1 MKAVNQTPNVS
12 TFEVGTTFVYDHTK
26 DKLEEALGLSYG
38 ELDEINET
46 ARIAFMKN
54 ASHTTSEAVEQLV
67 NAYNRG
73 EFKNVDHLILAAVFT
88 GMNIGRMTAPS
99 MHSLLGML
107 GED

>member
-1 MKAVNQTPNVS
+1 MAAVKQS
-12 TFEVGTTFVYDHTK
+12 TTSPAIIGASFAFDHAKK
-26 DKLEEALGLSYG
+26 DMADALGVPHD